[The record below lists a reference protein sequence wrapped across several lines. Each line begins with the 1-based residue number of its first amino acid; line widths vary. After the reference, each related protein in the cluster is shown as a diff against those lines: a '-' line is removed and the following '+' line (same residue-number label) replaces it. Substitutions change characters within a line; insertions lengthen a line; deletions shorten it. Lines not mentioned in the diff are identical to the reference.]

1 MSQQIAAALDLK
13 SIFALIEAPGEF
25 LEEVKS
31 RELKRSGHKLAE
43 LKESYAQLD
52 RLMQRLRGAEPQRRS
67 LRDLFAHLP
76 KLALPSRQTG
86 QPFAPHELF
95 LIKEFLYHFGNLRD
109 YVRKLGWLD
118 LLILPD
124 TLEIF
129 ELLDPERSGLPSFR
143 ISAAFSARLGEIE
156 AEKLQLLNRL
166 KHARAQLLQDAQSEL
181 RLPQM
186 KEEFVLSRS
195 DTALAEQLLRSSLFV
210 LSAESV
216 ANYTFLLADDEL
228 CLDLKKQLGLLAA
241 KQEKEEDRVQKDL
254 SRQVWQKIPLLR
266 NALELASRCGWRFI
280 LADFG
285 LNHGCCV
292 PTLHRKRQIRIA
304 KAVNLPLKLHL
315 EASGRRYQALDYD
328 FDNPISLLTGPNMG
342 GKTSVLKTIG
352 QACWLARLGI
362 PIPCA
367 KAELPLFDFIWYNQ
381 DDASG
386 SADLSSFGRE
396 VVSFVGAL
404 EEGGFRLFLLDEF
417 AKGTNP
423 AEGELL
429 ASAVLRYLATTPDM
443 CVAATHFTAPA
454 MLESLAQYSVAG
466 LDPDS
471 GQLAAARLASPSQR
485 LKALS
490 EAMDYSLRRLK
501 KHQAPPL
508 SAISVARLL
517 GLPEQILNYT
527 RPEEK

>member
-76 KLALPSRQTG
+76 KLVLPSRQTG

-181 RLPQM
+181 RLP
-186 KEEFVLSRS
+186 
-195 DTALAEQLLRSSLFV
+195 
-210 LSAESV
+210 
-216 ANYTFLLADDEL
+216 
-228 CLDLKKQLGLLAA
+228 
-241 KQEKEEDRVQKDL
+241 
-254 SRQVWQKIPLLR
+254 
-266 NALELASRCGWRFI
+266 
-280 LADFG
+280 
-285 LNHGCCV
+285 
-292 PTLHRKRQIRIA
+292 
-304 KAVNLPLKLHL
+304 
-315 EASGRRYQALDYD
+315 
-328 FDNPISLLTGPNMG
+328 
-342 GKTSVLKTIG
+342 
-352 QACWLARLGI
+352 
-362 PIPCA
+362 
-367 KAELPLFDFIWYNQ
+367 
-381 DDASG
+381 
-386 SADLSSFGRE
+386 
-396 VVSFVGAL
+396 
-404 EEGGFRLFLLDEF
+404 
-417 AKGTNP
+417 
-423 AEGELL
+423 
-429 ASAVLRYLATTPDM
+429 
-443 CVAATHFTAPA
+443 
-454 MLESLAQYSVAG
+454 
-466 LDPDS
+466 
-471 GQLAAARLASPSQR
+471 
-485 LKALS
+485 
-490 EAMDYSLRRLK
+490 
-501 KHQAPPL
+501 
-508 SAISVARLL
+508 
-517 GLPEQILNYT
+517 
-527 RPEEK
+527 